1 MRLNKRKTAAALK
14 FAFFFIMEIGE
25 IAKSCFVLA
34 ENNIFSWFRHGRFST
49 VYPEAAWSP
58 SPKKR
63 EIKVHTMVHFHA
75 LKAVSSIYRQEIMS
89 DCVWNRSL
97 RVWLLQPQ
105 AELRSKR
112 EKHTRIEMN
121 VVVLHFR
128 FQTITIAKD
137 CTSTE
142 LIAADCYSA
151 LSHTPPPTGDVVLV
165 VMTCRRIPKV
175 AAPDYVHTV
184 SFSLAFYIVLR
195 PQMD

>member
-1 MRLNKRKTAAALK
+1 
-14 FAFFFIMEIGE
+14 MEIGE

-128 FQTITIAKD
+128 FQTITILNHYH
-137 CTSTE
+137 CERLHEHRINCSW
-142 LIAADCYSA
+142 LLFGVIAHPSPDRRCGVG
-151 LSHTPPPTGDVVLV
+151 SHDLP
-165 VMTCRRIPKV
+165 
-175 AAPDYVHTV
+175 
-184 SFSLAFYIVLR
+184 
-195 PQMD
+195 